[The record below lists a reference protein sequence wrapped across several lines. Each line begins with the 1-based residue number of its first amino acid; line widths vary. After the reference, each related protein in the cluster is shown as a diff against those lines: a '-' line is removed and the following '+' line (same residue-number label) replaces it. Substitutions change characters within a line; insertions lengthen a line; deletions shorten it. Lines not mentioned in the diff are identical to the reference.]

1 MPKKKAKKLPLKP
14 GAIDLT
20 KVEGAKVDDVDM
32 LIKYAVKPIKM
43 EKTDGTL
50 AEFPP
55 KEYDWRKEICERL
68 AKGEN
73 LKVALEEMMVP
84 ATTFFKELEIN
95 PEFKKSHDEAM
106 GILAKLAQYGLY
118 YLAIN
123 GSATD
128 RKALAPDLVN
138 KYGSPSAKSEGKQE
152 GGAEFV

>member
-1 MPKKKAKKLPLKP
+1 MPNKPTKRAKKIP

-20 KVEGAKVDDVDM
+20 KVEGAKVDD
-32 LIKYAVKPIKM
+32 
-43 EKTDGTL
+43 
-50 AEFPP
+50 
-55 KEYDWRKEICERL
+55 DWRKEICERL

-73 LKVALEEMMVP
+73 LKVALEEMMLP
-84 ATTFFKELEIN
+84 ATTFFKELETN
-95 PEFKKSHDEAM
+95 PEFKKSHDESM

-138 KYGSPSAKSEGKQE
+138 KYGGDAPTKSEGKQE
-152 GGAEFV
+152 GRADFE